1 MRIFYWITGSLL
13 GLLLATIAVLAVALA
28 HNAAC
33 PSRAESPPGKDIM
46 RAVTYQC
53 YGSPEVLQV
62 VETGR
67 PEPADNEVLVR
78 VKAASVNPMD
88 WHYMRGSPY
97 FMRLMSGI
105 GRPEDTRLGTD
116 FAGVVESVG
125 AEVSEFKPGDTVF
138 GGATGAFG
146 EFVVLDADR
155 SVTHMPPGISFA
167 EAAAIPVAAI
177 TALQAL
183 RDSGKV
189 QAGQRVLIN
198 GASGGVGG
206 YAVQIARSLGATV
219 IGVCSTR
226 NVERVLALGADR
238 VIDYTQSDYTR
249 AEEEYDLI
257 VDLVGNHSVQANRR
271 VLASGGRM
279 VIVAGGQGDWLGPLK
294 NPIMAARL
302 SPLGEQEF
310 VTLLARLDKPDLD
323 ALAAMMAGGEL
334 RSVIDRHYP
343 LSRVAEAIAYSETGR
358 AQGKIIVDID

>member
-1 MRIFYWITGSLL
+1 MRIFYRIFGILL
-13 GLLLATIAVLAVALA
+13 GLLLATSAVLAIALA
-28 HNAAC
+28 YNAAC
-33 PSRAESPPGKDIM
+33 PGPAGPLPGKNLM
-46 RAVTYQC
+46 RAVSYQC

-62 VETGR
+62 AETAR
-67 PEPADNEVLVR
+67 PEPASNEVLVR

-88 WHYMRGSPY
+88 WHFMRGSPY

-105 GRPEDTRLGTD
+105 GRPADTRLGTD

-125 AEVSEFKPGDTVF
+125 AEVSEFEPGDRVF
-138 GGATGAFG
+138 GGAVGAFG
-146 EFVVLDADR
+146 EYLVLAADR
-155 SVTHMPPGISFA
+155 SIARMPPGISFA
-167 EAAAIPVAAI
+167 EAAAIPVAGI

-183 RDSGKV
+183 RNSAEV

-219 IGVCSTR
+219 VGVCSTR

-249 AEEEYDLI
+249 ADEKYDLI

-271 VLASGGRM
+271 ALAAAGRM
-279 VIVAGGQGDWLGPLK
+279 VMVAGGQGDWLGPLK
-294 NPIMAARL
+294 NPIMAALL
-302 SPLGEQEF
+302 SPFVEQEF
-310 VTLLARLDKPDLD
+310 VTLLARLDKPDLE
-323 ALAAMMAGGEL
+323 ALAAMLAGSEL
-334 RSVIDRHYP
+334 RPVIDRHYP
-343 LSRVAEAIAYSETGR
+343 LARVAEAIAYSETGR